1 MIYFDNAA
9 TTYPKPPEVIK
20 TMSRATVRY
29 GANPGRGGHKMSYLT
44 SEAVYGTRKRVAEFF
59 GTDAPENVIFTKNCT
74 EALNIVI
81 KGLCVPGCRF
91 ICSSLDH
98 NAVIRPL
105 EALRRSGTA
114 DYDIAPVGKTDDET
128 VANFKRL
135 LRSNTR
141 AVICTGASNVFGE
154 RLPTAK
160 LARLAHENGTLF
172 ILDAAQTA
180 GIVNIDMRRDEIDF
194 LCTAGH
200 KGLYGPMGTGLL
212 VINSDEHLNS
222 LIEGGTGSFSAVL
235 SQPEIYPDRF
245 ESGTLNV
252 PGILSLGEGIRFVS
266 DRGVSRIYKSEQGH
280 IADIYKA
287 LKNIPNVRLYTDP
300 FSSEKSYVPLLSF
313 NVDGLH
319 SEQTAALLAND
330 NIAVRAGLHCA
341 PSAHKTYGTLRE
353 GTVRI
358 APSIFTKKQDV
369 NLLLT
374 SVVKIAKNS

>member
-44 SEAVYGTRKRVAEFF
+44 SEAVYETRKMVAEFF

-114 DYDIAPVGKTDDET
+114 DYDIAPVGKNDDET
-128 VANFKRL
+128 AANFKRL
-135 LRSNTR
+135 LRSNTK

-160 LARLAHENGTLF
+160 LARLAHENGALF

-200 KGLYGPMGTGLL
+200 KGLYL
-212 VINSDEHLNS
+212 S
-222 LIEGGTGSFSAVL
+222 LI
-235 SQPEIYPDRF
+235 
-245 ESGTLNV
+245 
-252 PGILSLGEGIRFVS
+252 
-266 DRGVSRIYKSEQGH
+266 H
-280 IADIYKA
+280 I
-287 LKNIPNVRLYTDP
+287 
-300 FSSEKSYVPLLSF
+300 
-313 NVDGLH
+313 
-319 SEQTAALLAND
+319 
-330 NIAVRAGLHCA
+330 
-341 PSAHKTYGTLRE
+341 
-353 GTVRI
+353 
-358 APSIFTKKQDV
+358 
-369 NLLLT
+369 
-374 SVVKIAKNS
+374 

>member
-44 SEAVYGTRKRVAEFF
+44 SEAVYETRKRVAEFF

-114 DYDIAPVGKTDDET
+114 DYDIASVGKTDDET

-160 LARLAHENGTLF
+160 LARLAHENGALF

-200 KGLYGPMGTGLL
+200 KGLYR
-212 VINSDEHLNS
+212 S
-222 LIEGGTGSFSAVL
+222 LWA
-235 SQPEIYPDRF
+235 
-245 ESGTLNV
+245 
-252 PGILSLGEGIRFVS
+252 
-266 DRGVSRIYKSEQGH
+266 QGF
-280 IADIYKA
+280 
-287 LKNIPNVRLYTDP
+287 L
-300 FSSEKSYVPLLSF
+300 
-313 NVDGLH
+313 
-319 SEQTAALLAND
+319 
-330 NIAVRAGLHCA
+330 
-341 PSAHKTYGTLRE
+341 
-353 GTVRI
+353 
-358 APSIFTKKQDV
+358 
-369 NLLLT
+369 
-374 SVVKIAKNS
+374 